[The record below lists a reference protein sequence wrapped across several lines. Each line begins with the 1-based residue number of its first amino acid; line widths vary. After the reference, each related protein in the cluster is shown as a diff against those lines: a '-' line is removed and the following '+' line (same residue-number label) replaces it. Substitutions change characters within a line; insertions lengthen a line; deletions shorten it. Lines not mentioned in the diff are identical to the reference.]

1 MSKVIVVIGSESD
14 RELAEKA
21 EAVLKE
27 FGVACEVHVASAH
40 RTPEKVKAIAERD
53 DCEVFI
59 AIAGL
64 SAALPGVIA
73 SHTIKP
79 VIGVP
84 REVKLLGLDALL
96 AIAQL
101 PPGVP
106 VATVGIDNAK
116 NAALLA
122 IEILA
127 LKDSELRAKL
137 EEYKR
142 RMRGA

>member
-1 MSKVIVVIGSESD
+1 MIDVTILSGSESD
-14 RELAEKA
+14 SELVKKVEN
-21 EAVLKE
+21 ELRE
-27 FGVACEVHVASAH
+27 FGVGFKSHVASAH
-40 RTPEKVKAIAERD
+40 RTPEKVKEIVKGSDAKL
-53 DCEVFI
+53 FI
-59 AIAGL
+59 GVAGL

-84 REVKLLGLDALL
+84 KNVKLGGLDSLL
-96 AIAQL
+96 SIVQM

-122 IEILA
+122 VEILA
-127 LKDSELRAKL
+127 VGNEELRDRL
-137 EEYKR
+137 VRYNER
-142 RMRGA
+142 RL

>member
-1 MSKVIVVIGSESD
+1 MSKVVVVIGSESD
-14 RELAEKA
+14 RGLAEKA

-40 RTPEKVKAIAERD
+40 RTPERVKNLAERED
-53 DCEVFI
+53 VDVFI

-64 SAALPGVIA
+64 SAALPGAIA

-101 PPGVP
+101 PPGIP

-122 IEILA
+122 VEILA
-127 LKDSELRAKL
+127 LKDEELRAKL
-137 EEYKR
+137 EEFR
-142 RMRGA
+142 RKMRGE

>member
-1 MSKVIVVIGSESD
+1 MKVLVVTGSKSD
-14 RELAEKA
+14 SHIAEKVTS
-21 EAVLKE
+21 VLDE
-27 FGVACEVHVASAH
+27 FGVSYDLEVASAH
-40 RTPEKVKAIAERD
+40 RDPKKVEELAKKD
-53 DCEVFI
+53 YDVFI

-73 SHTIKP
+73 AHTVKP

-84 REVKLLGLDALL
+84 VSAKLGGLDALL
-96 AIAQL
+96 SIAQL

-106 VATVGIDNAK
+106 VATVGIDNGK

-127 LKDSELRAKL
+127 LRDERLRKKL
-137 EEYKR
+137 EDYRE
-142 RMRGA
+142 RMRG